1 MQHRSHQ
8 HHRRNALQHAATRP
22 PVSRPR
28 RRTRSLARIG
38 LFANANAGSSL
49 QVTPGA
55 GKRPMN
61 PKSEQALVGLFVIVA
76 TAVLIG
82 TVFAISGALGRSTHT
97 YHAYFPFAGGIESG
111 SGVRYSG
118 GPKIGRV
125 DRVRIDPQNPA
136 RIDITFKVQS
146 DLPVKTDSHVKIM
159 SMSPLGDNHLEILPG
174 SAKAAIAP
182 DGSQLTSEN
191 YVDFNALTAQINNLA
206 PHAQELIV
214 TLNDRAT
221 ELKITVD
228 RVNDLLNVQNRANLS
243 ATLANA
249 RGMIEENRP
258 ALHSTLHHINSDSE
272 KLEPLWSDFLKTSKE
287 DNKAINHIDSLIGEN
302 RADVR
307 QAVAELRR
315 TLTNMTD
322 LTAHLNQTL
331 DVNSENIDE
340 LLDNFRHVSEN
351 LREFTATI
359 KARPYTLIRSS
370 NPREHKPG
378 ERQ

>member
-1 MQHRSHQ
+1 
-8 HHRRNALQHAATRP
+8 
-22 PVSRPR
+22 
-28 RRTRSLARIG
+28 
-38 LFANANAGSSL
+38 
-49 QVTPGA
+49 
-55 GKRPMN
+55 MN

-82 TVFAISGALGRSTHT
+82 TVFAISGAFGRSTHT
-97 YHAYFPFAGGIESG
+97 YHAYFTFAGGIESG

-125 DRVRIDPQNPA
+125 DRVRIDPQNPSL
-136 RIDITFKVQS
+136 IDVTFKVQS

-174 SAKAAIAP
+174 TAKAAAAP
-182 DGSQLTSEN
+182 DGSLLTSEN

-206 PHAQELIV
+206 PHAQQLLV

-228 RVNDLLNVQNRANLS
+228 RVNDLLNVKNRANLS

-258 ALHSTLHHINSDSE
+258 ALHSTLQHINTVSE
-272 KLEPLWSDFLKTSKE
+272 KLEPLLSDFRKTSE
-287 DNKAINHIDSLIGEN
+287 EANKAIDHIDALIGEN
-302 RADVR
+302 RADIR

>member
-1 MQHRSHQ
+1 
-8 HHRRNALQHAATRP
+8 
-22 PVSRPR
+22 
-28 RRTRSLARIG
+28 
-38 LFANANAGSSL
+38 
-49 QVTPGA
+49 
-55 GKRPMN
+55 MN
-61 PKSEQALVGLFVIVA
+61 PKSEQALVGLFVIIA
-76 TAVLIG
+76 TAVLIA
-82 TVFAISGALGRSTHT
+82 TVFAISGAFGRSTHT

-125 DRVRIDPQNPA
+125 DRVRIDPQNPSL
-136 RIDITFKVQS
+136 IDVTFKVQS

-206 PHAQELIV
+206 PRAQQLLV

-258 ALHSTLHHINSDSE
+258 ALHSTLQHINSVSE
-272 KLEPLWSDFLKTSKE
+272 KLEPLLSDFRKTSE
-287 DNKAINHIDSLIGEN
+287 EANKAIDHIDSLIGEN
-302 RADVR
+302 RADIR

-351 LREFTATI
+351 LKEFTATI
-359 KARPYTLIRSS
+359 KSRPYTLIRSS